1 MRWNS
6 NGGAVMVE
14 QLKWNSGSGTVMVEQ
29 SKWSCEVEQEWE
41 NSEVER

>member
-1 MRWNS
+1 
-6 NGGAVMVE
+6 MVE

-29 SKWSCEVEQEWE
+29 SKWSCEVEQKWE